1 MENLG
6 LFSVRCGAGRFWIQ
20 QIECETETAGCFA
33 HFVIGHNSPLY
44 DSRFT
49 DHDSPAL
56 GARMHLDFAN
66 LLNLV
71 STITLIGA
79 LVFTGLQVRAANRA
93 RREQAAVTMIETAA
107 LSENSARFLEL
118 LSEIPEG
125 ASAAVIEKLDA
136 ETRRQIFLFGL
147 RVEVI
152 GYMVFHGLV
161 DVQTVNDLAGGAIL
175 SFWSRAKSW
184 SEERRKR
191 TGHDEFLEWCE
202 WLVTQIAQYRA
213 TRPYVPAYSRA
224 GAGLAL

>member
-1 MENLG
+1 MLLSKSMDFDLG
-6 LFSVRCGAGRFWIQ
+6 
-20 QIECETETAGCFA
+20 
-33 HFVIGHNSPLY
+33 
-44 DSRFT
+44 
-49 DHDSPAL
+49 
-56 GARMHLDFAN
+56 N

-71 STITLIGA
+71 STVTLIGA

-93 RREQAAVTMIETAA
+93 RREQAAVTVIQTAA

-118 LSEIPEG
+118 LSEIPDG
-125 ASAAVIEKLDA
+125 ASAAVIENLDA
-136 ETRRQIFLFGL
+136 DTRRQIFLFGL

-175 SFWSRAKSW
+175 SFWSRAKNW

-202 WLVTQIAQYRA
+202 WLATQIAQYRA
-213 TRPYVPAYSRA
+213 TRPYVPAYSRL
-224 GAGLAL
+224 GAGLAT